1 MRIAFYAP
9 MKPPTH
15 GAPSGDRRMARL
27 LFKALKGA
35 GHAVELAS
43 RFRSFEGAGDM
54 ARQKT
59 IRDRGQRLATRLIE
73 KYRGQSADRRPQ
85 IWFTYHLY
93 HKAPDWLGPEVAR
106 ALAIPYVAAEA
117 SHAPKQAGGPWS
129 LGFEAAQAAIG
140 QARVIF
146 NLSSEDAVCLAP
158 VIAPEA
164 QMIAL
169 KPFIEIAPYAR
180 ATSGRAM
187 RRAEIAAELGIDPA
201 APWLLT
207 VAMMRPGDKLAS
219 YRLLGAALESLPN
232 CSWQLLVVGDGPARD
247 AVEAALAPLGGRVAF
262 LGELAAAD
270 LRSIYVAADLYVWPG
285 LNEAYGMALLE
296 AQASGLP
303 VVAGRTG
310 GVPDVVS
317 DGETGRL
324 VAAGDQA
331 AFAEAVA
338 SLIDD
343 GPCRMTLAAGAAQIA
358 ARDHDIA
365 AAARILDRGF
375 REALR

>member
-35 GHAVELAS
+35 GHEVELAS

-59 IRDRGQRLATRLIE
+59 IRDRGQGLATRLIE
-73 KYRGQSADRRPQ
+73 KYRGQPADRRPQ

-129 LGFEAAQAAIG
+129 LGYEAAQAAIG

-169 KPFIEIAPYAR
+169 KPFIETAPYAR
-180 ATSGRAM
+180 ARSGRAK
-187 RRAEIAAELGIDPA
+187 RRARIATEFGIDPA

-219 YRLLGAALESLPN
+219 YRLLGSALETLTN
-232 CSWQLLVVGDGPARD
+232 RSWQLIVVGDGPARD
-247 AVEAALAPLGGRVAF
+247 AVEAALAPLGGRVTF

-270 LRSIYVAADLYVWPG
+270 LRSIYVASDLYVWPG

-331 AFAEAVA
+331 AFAAAVA

-343 GPCRMTLAAGAAQIA
+343 GPYRMTLAAGAAQIA

-365 AAARILDRGF
+365 AGARVLDRGL